1 MVPKEPTRT
10 LISLSVDRKKPLQQ
24 TEANANRDEKLQ
36 KKEKTREEHTQ
47 QGRKQERPNRPQTL
61 ETVFV
66 SRRSCGSC
74 GQFSAGESKPSHGIS
89 WTVLIH

>member
-10 LISLSVDRKKPLQQ
+10 LMSLSVERKKPLQQ
-24 TEANANRDEKLQ
+24 TEANTNREKELQ
-36 KKEKTREEHTQ
+36 NEKKTREEHAEPA
-47 QGRKQERPNRPQTL
+47 RKQERPNRPQTL
-61 ETVFV
+61 ERVFV

-74 GQFSAGESKPSHGIS
+74 GQFSAGESQPSHGIS

>member
-10 LISLSVDRKKPLQQ
+10 LMSLSVERKNPLRQ
-24 TEANANRDEKLQ
+24 TAANANREEELQ
-36 KKEKTREEHTQ
+36 NKKKTKEEHTQ
-47 QGRKQERPNRPQTL
+47 QGMKQERPNRPQTL
-61 ETVFV
+61 ESIFV

-89 WTVLIH
+89 WTVPIH